1 MQIINRRKQV
11 TFTRFYEKDFEPKTF
26 SHIHFMVGKKKPQ
39 PKDVKNNVVKHDEL
53 LKIVSKVTEISL
65 EKLKGTSRLTNIV
78 MARHIHFY
86 LAYKHCGLTV
96 TELGKLNNRHH
107 ASVINGRDRITA
119 DLKFDGK
126 YTEKIRDY
134 IGEIVASIN

>member
-1 MQIINRRKQV
+1 
-11 TFTRFYEKDFEPKTF
+11 
-26 SHIHFMVGKKKPQ
+26 
-39 PKDVKNNVVKHDEL
+39 
-53 LKIVSKVTEISL
+53 
-65 EKLKGTSRLTNIV
+65 

-107 ASVINGRDRITA
+107 ASVINGRDRIAA